1 MQLTE
6 HRNERELFVRHADAA
21 SVTIIDRVFTRSLIV
36 CAQQVVENFT
46 ARLVTDID
54 AQAIEAILALKP
66 EVVLLGTGARAIFP
80 PQVVLAQFLK
90 RGVGLE
96 TMDNAAAARTFNV
109 LVGEGRQAVGVFLL
123 PG

>member
-6 HRNERELFVRHADAA
+6 HRNERELFVRHADAD
-21 SVTIIDRVFTRSLIV
+21 SVIVVDRAFSRSLIIS
-36 CAQQVVENFT
+36 AQQVVENFA
-46 ARLVTDID
+46 ARLATDID
-54 AQAIEAILALKP
+54 ASAIEAILALSP
-66 EVVLLGTGARAIFP
+66 EVVLLGTGARATFP
-80 PQVVLAQFLK
+80 PQRVLGEFLR
-90 RGVGLE
+90 RGIGLE

>member
-6 HRNERELFVRHADAA
+6 HHNERELFVRHADADR
-21 SVTIIDRVFTRSLIV
+21 VTVIDRVFTRSLIV
-36 CAQQVVENFT
+36 CAQHVVENFA

-54 AQAIEAILALKP
+54 ASAIEAILALNP

-80 PQVVLAQFLK
+80 PQRVLGEFLK

-109 LVGEGRQAVGVFLL
+109 LVGEGRQAVSVFLL

>member
-6 HRNERELFVRHADAA
+6 HRNERELFVRHADAD
-21 SVTIIDRVFTRSLIV
+21 SVTVIDRVFRRSLIV
-36 CAQQVVENFT
+36 CAQQVVENFA
-46 ARLVTDID
+46 ARSVTDLD
-54 AQAIEAILALKP
+54 APAIETILTLNP

-80 PQVVLAQFLK
+80 PQRVLGEFLK

-109 LVGEGRQAVGVFLL
+109 LVSEGRQAIGVFLL
-123 PG
+123 HG